1 MLHSHDSDGVVGP
14 HLKQEVGCCTSK
26 KQGLGSTLITMEA
39 TTDRRRTDKTIIEEL
54 LIDDE
59 SSTKISGIYLELEQ
73 IKLRFISTDGDF
85 NYIDKYIKR
94 KKII

>member
-54 LIDDE
+54 LIDE
-59 SSTKISGIYLELEQ
+59 TNLQQKFQ
-73 IKLRFISTDGDF
+73 AF
-85 NYIDKYIKR
+85 NLNWSR
-94 KKII
+94 